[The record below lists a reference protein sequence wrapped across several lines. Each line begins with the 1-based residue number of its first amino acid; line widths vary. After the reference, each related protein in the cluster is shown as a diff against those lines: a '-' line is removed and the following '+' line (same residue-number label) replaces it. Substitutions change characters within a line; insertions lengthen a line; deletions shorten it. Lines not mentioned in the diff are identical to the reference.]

1 MRDLDE
7 PAARVCLC
15 CPRGL
20 DDDLGR
26 LACPQCEQNIRDG
39 LAEVA
44 TLWRKLPDRLEKGAT
59 VAADEPRVRTS
70 KVDPDLPGNA
80 QALDL
85 LAGGV
90 TGALLVHE
98 DAWRRELRRM
108 YPRLPLTPFRGNQTQ
123 TLRGVLAFLEERLRW
138 ACLNYDGVE
147 DLNQDLYRLL
157 VKMRAVVT
165 GEPRQRPVEV
175 LPAPCPRKPDG
186 KRLCGGELVFTP
198 ATRLITCR
206 SCRHDLGFEHWAA
219 IGLAAGL
226 IALNLPD
233 TA

>member
-1 MRDLDE
+1 
-7 PAARVCLC
+7 VCLC

-20 DDDLGR
+20 YDDLGR
-26 LACPQCEQNIRDG
+26 LACDHCEQNIHDG

-44 TLWRKLPDRLEKGAT
+44 ALWPKLPARLEKGASI
-59 VAADEPRVRTS
+59 AADEPRVRTS
-70 KVDPDLPGNA
+70 KVDPELPGNA
-80 QALDL
+80 RALDL
-85 LAGGV
+85 IAGGV

-108 YPRLPLTPFRGNQTQ
+108 YPRLPLTPWRGNQTQ
-123 TLRGVLAFLEERLRW
+123 TLAGVLGFFHQWLRW
-138 ACLNYDGVE
+138 ACLSYDGIE
-147 DLNQDLYRLL
+147 DLNRDLYRLL
-157 VKMRAVVT
+157 VKMRDVVT
-165 GEPRQRPVEV
+165 GEPRPRPAEV
-175 LPAPCPRKPDG
+175 LPAPCPQKPDG

-206 SCRHDLGFEHWAA
+206 SCRKDLGFEHWAA
-219 IGLAAGL
+219 IGLAAGT